1 MVTFQ
6 VVWTAQGKE
15 YIDADSEEEAK
26 AKFKDMIKS
35 GELEYYTYIEYMLYD
50 HKELERQR
58 RKKVD

>member
-6 VVWTAQGKE
+6 VVWTAQGKD

-26 AKFKDMIKS
+26 AKFNEMIKS
-35 GELEYYTYIEYMLYD
+35 GELEYYPYIEYMLYD

>member
-26 AKFKDMIKS
+26 AKFEQLAAFD
-35 GELEYYTYIEYMLYD
+35 GLEYYPHIEYMLYD
-50 HKELERQR
+50 KDELEKQ
-58 RKKVD
+58 KKVK

>member
-26 AKFKDMIKS
+26 AKFNEMIKS
-35 GELEYYTYIEYMLYD
+35 GELEYYPYIEYMLYD
-50 HKELERQR
+50 KDELEKQ
-58 RKKVD
+58 KKVK